1 MPYNENADR
10 FDQHDEENARR
21 SYHHSNYNPNKPA
34 HIPSL
39 FSLNVDPSSYN
50 HPRDDFH
57 PDDYQNQLKRPYPD
71 SENSQDSLNHS
82 NKARYFNRN
91 ANPEFNNEPYPPPNQ
106 PMPNTAPSSQT
117 ISLASLMSADIQ
129 PINLNAN
136 ALQPADENEQNNR
149 WRVNNNPNR
158 QNIKKPKMKP
168 KKPGGN
174 KMFPNRSFNRNPRN
188 EPNSPN
194 QNEDLNNQAWVII
207 LEYLI
212 LFNYLSHCVDFYK
225 LDLFYKNFFLNFFK
239 DFSKI

>member
-1 MPYNENADR
+1 MPFNDNQNGHR
-10 FDQHDEENARR
+10 FDQHDDEFY
-21 SYHHSNYNPNKPA
+21 YHNYNPNKPA

-39 FSLNVDPSSYN
+39 FSLNVDPASYN

-57 PDDYQNQLKRPYPD
+57 PDDYQSQLKRPYPD

-91 ANPEFNNEPYPPPNQ
+91 PNPDFNSEPYPPPPNQ
-106 PMPNTAPSSQT
+106 PMPNAAPSSQT

-149 WRVNNNPNR
+149 WRVNNIPNR
-158 QNIKKPKMKP
+158 QNIKKPKLKP

-174 KMFPNRSFNRNPRN
+174 KMFPNRSFSRIPRN
-188 EPNSPN
+188 EPHSPNQN
-194 QNEDLNNQAWVII
+194 QNEDLNNQAWVK
-207 LEYLI
+207 Y
-212 LFNYLSHCVDFYK
+212 
-225 LDLFYKNFFLNFFK
+225 
-239 DFSKI
+239 